1 MSKFRNLLPIT
12 YVNELLTTMYESLS
26 QVLKYV
32 LETVGNVTNGVLER
46 LEILISIVFGFI
58 GGGTE
63 RVIATGLNTAA
74 LTTAIIQLG
83 KRSFPM
89 LSDSR
94 QT

>member
-58 GGGTE
+58 GGGCP
-63 RVIATGLNTAA
+63 I
-74 LTTAIIQLG
+74 
-83 KRSFPM
+83 
-89 LSDSR
+89 
-94 QT
+94 